1 MSRRSG
7 YRFADKDMR
16 QRMSG
21 EGTMARLLRL
31 AACAPAVLL
40 ALAACKEDT
49 GYVEIKVAPGFIVP
63 PLVLRAARVDTT
75 KAGSTVLREK
85 VGAAKLEYERDGRRV
100 PFCDFEVRK
109 NRIVTVAVS
118 AFGRDPRCKVEG

>member
-1 MSRRSG
+1 M
-7 YRFADKDMR
+7 M
-16 QRMSG
+16 
-21 EGTMARLLRL
+21 RLLL
-31 AACAPAVLL
+31 AIVFAPGVLL
-40 ALAACKEDT
+40 ALAACQEDT

-63 PLVLRAARVDTT
+63 PLVLGAARVDTT

-100 PFCDFEVRK
+100 PFCEFDVRK

>member
-1 MSRRSG
+1 
-7 YRFADKDMR
+7 MR
-16 QRMSG
+16 QRMMG
-21 EGTMARLLRL
+21 EGAMRRVLPVL
-31 AACAPAVLL
+31 CATAVLL
-40 ALAACKEDT
+40 ALTACKQDT

-63 PLVLRAARVDTT
+63 PLVLGAARIDPA
-75 KAGSTVLREK
+75 KSASTVLREK